1 MLLFDNVNRLMTDG
15 NVSNEVLAQYISERS
30 GDKTSREA
38 VRKWRNGINFPP
50 IDKAQIIAEY
60 FNVSLDNLMGT
71 PLNTEQIIKLPLVG
85 AVNAGPFDIINDA
98 EWTDNRS
105 VSVRLLQ
112 GRSKKE
118 CVAIEVIG
126 DSMSPYLLPGDI
138 LVVHRQS
145 YAVNG
150 NIIVAYDPTANGYT
164 VKRFEQTGDTVKLL
178 PFNSNY
184 EPYIYTNPTEQEL
197 NLYGVCVGLE
207 RKLV

>member
-1 MLLFDNVNRLMTDG
+1 MLLSDNINRLMLDKNIS
-15 NVSNEVLAQYISERS
+15 NVQLGKELDISTEAIRS
-30 GDKTSREA
+30 
-38 VRKWRNGINFPP
+38 WRNGTKIPTV
-50 IDKAQIIAEY
+50 DKLAKLASY
-60 FNVSLDNLMGT
+60 FSVSLDALMGT
-71 PLNTEQIIKLPLVG
+71 PLDTEQIIKLPLVG
-85 AVNAGPFDIINDA
+85 AVNAGPFEILN
-98 EWTDNRS
+98 ETQWSDNRS

-112 GRSKKE
+112 SRPKKE
-118 CVAIEVIG
+118 CVAIEVVG

-138 LVVHRQS
+138 LIVHRQS

-150 NIIVAYDPTANGYT
+150 NIIVAYDPTVNGYT

-184 EPYIYTNPTEQEL
+184 KPYIYTNPTEQEL